1 MVGRSNWQMVKIAG
15 LLSGMSDLGIFATG
29 VVYSH
34 TEKKTVIFGYEIMQT
49 YARKTRPMVLGSEQL
64 AATLTV
70 KWRSMW
76 QAEHKMAR
84 VP

>member
-34 TEKKTVIFGYEIMQT
+34 TEKKTDLWLRNH
-49 YARKTRPMVLGSEQL
+49 ANL
-64 AATLTV
+64 
-70 KWRSMW
+70 
-76 QAEHKMAR
+76 H
-84 VP
+84 